1 MLGRADGEAGF
12 ARNLFRCVRRIC
24 RGEKGMYLTGY
35 PVKAWEHGRY
45 SDPYLRDALGDF
57 GIVIDTLE
65 TSVRWDQVRPV
76 HQAVRSFLKE
86 RPGTMALAHS
96 SHFYPQGTNLY
107 FIFIARMDDVAEY
120 RSFQRGVIDRIEAA
134 GGSLSHHHGVGRM
147 MGDRLEGHLG
157 PVAMGALKALKNYFD
172 PRGVMNPG
180 GLGL

>member
-1 MLGRADGEAGF
+1 
-12 ARNLFRCVRRIC
+12 
-24 RGEKGMYLTGY
+24 
-35 PVKAWEHGRY
+35 
-45 SDPYLRDALGDF
+45 
-57 GIVIDTLE
+57 
-65 TSVRWDQVRPV
+65 
-76 HQAVRSFLKE
+76 
-86 RPGTMALAHS
+86 
-96 SHFYPQGTNLY
+96 
-107 FIFIARMDDVAEY
+107 MDDVAEY